1 MTNNRVI
8 RWGAA
13 LLFGSLLSGS
23 VWAESIQKL
32 GFINTERVW
41 RESRQAQSI
50 EKTLEREF
58 SGRRQALEKI
68 EREGLALEKRVAA
81 EKDAVRRSSLLAK
94 LDAMSREYRIK
105 QAELDE
111 DYNLRRNE
119 EFAALQQNANRVII
133 DLAKKDGYDLIL
145 QDVVFING
153 KFDITDEVIREMNR

>member
-1 MTNNRVI
+1 MTGNRLA
-8 RWGAA
+8 RWSSACLLGAM
-13 LLFGSLLSGS
+13 LVSP

-58 SGRRQALEKI
+58 SARQQQLAKI
-68 EREGLALEKRVAA
+68 EREGLDLEKRVAA
-81 EKDAVRRSSLLAK
+81 EKDSARRNRMLAQ
-94 LDAMSREYRIK
+94 LNEMSREYRIK
-105 QAELDE
+105 QAQLDE
-111 DYNLRRNE
+111 EYNLRRNE

-133 DLAKKDGYDLIL
+133 ELAKKDGYDLIL
-145 QDVVFING
+145 QDVVFVNG